1 MSFPSLFPFHPVL
14 LTASASAEGDGSLL
28 SWLLSSNVFNIA
40 LVAVLLGFLIK
51 RLNLFK
57 GFADKQRAVAQEI
70 ESAQRRKQEALSA
83 LEQIQGRMQ
92 TIQGD
97 IDAILSQAQS
107 AAETLSTQMLTDA
120 QAEAQKIVDAA
131 RARIEVEQK
140 TAAKMLETRLLKE
153 ALSDTR
159 QELKRLPQDAQQ
171 RAIDDFIDA
180 LPTARAQGQ
189 LEQEAR

>member
-1 MSFPSLFPFHPVL
+1 M
-14 LTASASAEGDGSLL
+14 
-28 SWLLSSNVFNIA
+28 
-40 LVAVLLGFLIK
+40 IK